1 MFKTM
6 KYISITKYA
15 VSDNW
20 NIMLSKVDLYFEV
33 LRERD
38 ARIVQGCLKV
48 CNAKL
53 FFVWKLNLQH
63 YRNIVT

>member
-20 NIMLSKVDLYFEV
+20 NIMLLKVDLYFEV

-38 ARIVQGCLKV
+38 ACIVQGCLKV
-48 CNAKL
+48 CNANL
-53 FFVWKLNLQH
+53 FFV
-63 YRNIVT
+63 